1 MGNRSVYTKG
11 PEFCL
16 HFALWCLGPVRF
28 QATIATILI
37 LLGTYDLIVVASL
50 VCLTQCGQ
58 VTEYITIKYIIPNRI
73 HMIIHRGLNELAVLW
88 VATYTPGM
96 VNLQIATF
104 LCNGYPFNHYT
115 NFCFVITVFCLWC
128 FLHQVL
134 QQISLSYSPVIVHST
149 CQNLLSCC
157 VHVLISK
164 KIRCCI
170 CSNGY
175 HMICI
180 TLCPDYIQ
188 KFTEEMN
195 NWHCPTCLSCLFPYN
210 LISDENDFISA
221 IRYISGEGT

>member
-1 MGNRSVYTKG
+1 M
-11 PEFCL
+11 L
-16 HFALWCLGPVRF
+16 
-28 QATIATILI
+28 
-37 LLGTYDLIVVASL
+37 
-50 VCLTQCGQ
+50 
-58 VTEYITIKYIIPNRI
+58 
-73 HMIIHRGLNELAVLW
+73 
-88 VATYTPGM
+88 TYTPGM

-115 NFCFVITVFCLWC
+115 NFCIVITVFCLWC

-134 QQISLSYSPVIVHST
+134 QQISLSYSSVIVHST

-157 VHVLISK
+157 VHVLIANVIYMCINMDECNICRKKFQSHSK

-188 KFTEEMN
+188 KLTEEMN